1 MRMRSGEPHPGW
13 LTSEDE
19 ALVQDADDGDVFGA
33 GEGGYGA
40 EVGLEAAEGECE
52 ACIVSF
58 SNAYSQS
65 VVLSQD
71 SPIVNTSTMNAAPRN
86 SHAFFPPSTGRSF
99 GSIFMIAV

>member
-40 EVGLEAAEGECE
+40 EVGLEAAE
-52 ACIVSF
+52 
-58 SNAYSQS
+58 
-65 VVLSQD
+65 
-71 SPIVNTSTMNAAPRN
+71 
-86 SHAFFPPSTGRSF
+86 
-99 GSIFMIAV
+99 